1 MRRLLLALFIVIAA
15 NQANAEPASAESVQ
29 QLLKLTKAEAM
40 LDSMYS
46 TMERIMQQSMQQATA
61 GKSITPEQQRIM
73 ETVPGRMFSIMKS
86 ELTWDKLEPEYV
98 RLYTESFDQSEIDG
112 LIAFYQSPAGQAF
125 IDKMPA
131 LTQKSMAIAQAHMQA
146 VAPRI
151 RDAVNEALA
160 EAKLAK

>member
-29 QLLKLTKAEAM
+29 QLLKLTKAEAI

-73 ETVPGRMFSIMKS
+73 ETVPGRMFSIMRS

-98 RLYTESFDQSEIDG
+98 RLYTETFDQSEIDG

-131 LTQKSMAIAQAHMQA
+131 LMQKSMAIAQVHMQA